1 MRAEWEPDELIDAW
15 TLTGGDWD
23 LIANKAGVT
32 RLGFAVM
39 LKFYERA
46 CDEDWCRILSQSLVL
61 LLWAGHSGS
70 GSSCHPWLV
79 SQARSA
85 VGWSGSCLRS

>member
-1 MRAEWEPDELIDAW
+1 MLIGDAGLPGRDELV
-15 TLTGGDWD
+15 LGGD
-23 LIANKAGVT
+23 LAGE
-32 RLGFAVM
+32 RLEDPDRRPGHGDQ
-39 LKFYERA
+39 A
-46 CDEDWCRILSQSLVL
+46 CDEDWCRILSQSLV

-85 VGWSGSCLRS
+85 VGWFVSCLRS

>member
-1 MRAEWEPDELIDAW
+1 MAAEVRILLISGSTRHGSGNTAALRTVQAVAPD
-15 TLTGGDWD
+15 G
-23 LIANKAGVT
+23 
-32 RLGFAVM
+32 M
-39 LKFYERA
+39 A

-85 VGWSGSCLRS
+85 VGWFGSCLRS

>member
-1 MRAEWEPDELIDAW
+1 MTTGLPNTYELTPPQA
-15 TLTGGDWD
+15 
-23 LIANKAGVT
+23 LIVT
-32 RLGFAVM
+32 RSRPTRDRVT
-39 LKFYERA
+39 A

-61 LLWAGHSGS
+61 LLWAGQSGS

>member
-1 MRAEWEPDELIDAW
+1 MQQVMTAVSAHKPPVHPPPAAATVAD
-15 TLTGGDWD
+15 
-23 LIANKAGVT
+23 VT
-32 RLGFAVM
+32 RPPVTTVNP
-39 LKFYERA
+39 A

-70 GSSCHPWLV
+70 GSSCHPRLV